1 NPDEFYV
8 HKPLLE
14 AGYPAIVKKTFGSKL
29 SKMIYANSQVIGK
42 QVEVVDTSAHE
53 RNQFSLTDAEI
64 QELAKQALIIEKH
77 Y

>member
-1 NPDEFYV
+1 MSLRAQAAARSGLSCDCQ
-8 HKPLLE
+8 
-14 AGYPAIVKKTFGSKL
+14 KTFGSKL

-64 QELAKQALIIEKH
+64 QSWLNKR
-77 Y
+77 